1 MRTSTL
7 PPSHERHRTSP
18 PARHRRR
25 PHRWRSLLV
34 PIAILA
40 VLHAG
45 VGWYLSEQ
53 ILPGLR
59 VDPPAAIEHD
69 TDVLA
74 SDGALVTL
82 QRPDEADLVSDRDAV
97 MGLRWDGGYGQAGPS
112 IEHEGGRE
120 VRELTVLDGDPPP
133 VGTRVVD
140 VDSFAFPPDPAR
152 IGLDLETVTYPAPL
166 GELEAWQ
173 LPGEGSTWIIA
184 VHGGGADRHEFLRAV
199 DATSSLAYP
208 MLLVR
213 YRNDPGMPATAG
225 SLLLVGQE
233 EWEDVAAAVEYALAN
248 GATDVVLH
256 GASMGGALVLGY
268 LVEGDA
274 SVVRGAILE
283 APNADIR
290 DTIRLRAGEA
300 LPIGGPIGASL
311 LAAGRAV
318 VSLRTGLDFGAVDYV
333 ARADELSTPILL
345 HHGVDDT
352 KLPIATSEALA
363 AARPDLVE
371 FHPVPDAAHVRAWN
385 EDPAAYEATLV
396 AFLARI
402 GRS

>member
-1 MRTSTL
+1 M
-7 PPSHERHRTSP
+7 
-18 PARHRRR
+18 
-25 PHRWRSLLV
+25 V
-34 PIAILA
+34 
-40 VLHAG
+40 
-45 VGWYLSEQ
+45 
-53 ILPGLR
+53 
-59 VDPPAAIEHD
+59 
-69 TDVLA
+69 
-74 SDGALVTL
+74 
-82 QRPDEADLVSDRDAV
+82 
-97 MGLRWDGGYGQAGPS
+97 LRWDGGYGQVGPS

-152 IGLDLETVTYPAPL
+152 IGLDLETVTYPSPL

-199 DATSSLAYP
+199 DATESLAYP

-213 YRNDPGMPATAG
+213 YRNDPGMPVTPG

-300 LPIGGPIGASL
+300 LPIGGPVGASL

-318 VSLRTGLDFGAVDYV
+318 VSLRTGLDFDAVDYV
-333 ARADELSTPILL
+333 ARARGLRG
-345 HHGVDDT
+345 HARGVPGTDRAQLTRTDAPGQRPRRRCMAPRT
-352 KLPIATSEALA
+352 RVLVLNA
-363 AARPDLVE
+363 ASMARS
-371 FHPVPDAAHVRAWN
+371 AADRAGGSSPTCRAN
-385 EDPAAYEATLV
+385 DRP
-396 AFLARI
+396 
-402 GRS
+402 S

>member
-7 PPSHERHRTSP
+7 PPSR
-18 PARHRRR
+18 ARHTAGPPVERRR
-25 PHRWRSLLV
+25 RRWRWLLV
-34 PIAILA
+34 PVVILA
-40 VLHAG
+40 LLHAG

-53 ILPGLR
+53 ILPVLR

-69 TDVLA
+69 TDVLGLA
-74 SDGALVTL
+74 DDLITL
-82 QRPDEADLVSDRDAV
+82 ERPDEADLASDRDAV
-97 MGLRWDGGYGQAGPS
+97 LGLSWEAGYGQVGPS
-112 IEHEGGRE
+112 LDHDGGRE
-120 VRELTVLDGDPPP
+120 VRELTVLVGDPPP

-140 VDSFAFPPDPAR
+140 VDSFAFPPDPDR
-152 IGLDLETVTYPAPL
+152 LGLEVETVRYPSPL
-166 GELEAWQ
+166 GDLEAWY
-173 LPGEGSTWIIA
+173 LPGAGSTWIVA

-199 DATSSLAYP
+199 DATALLAYP
-208 MLLVR
+208 TLLVR
-213 YRNDPGMPATAG
+213 YRNDPGMPSTPG
-225 SLLLVGQE
+225 SLLLAGQE
-233 EWEDVAAAVEYALAN
+233 EWEDVAAAVEHALAN

-274 SVVRGAILE
+274 TVVRGAILE
-283 APNADIR
+283 APTADLR
-290 DTIRLRAGEA
+290 GSIRLRAGEA
-300 LPIGGPIGASL
+300 LPIGGPVGAAL

-318 VSLRTGLDFGAVDYV
+318 VSLRTGLDFDAVDYV
-333 ARADELSTPILL
+333 ARADELTTPILL

-385 EDPAAYEATLV
+385 EDPATYEATLT